1 MSLEFQKEK
10 WKVTKWLIT
19 LKSQIKNKK
28 SNLGKQ
34 ERTAKNKA
42 MQTIFM
48 PSKLLTLPGK

>member
-42 MQTIFM
+42 MQTNFYAIKTSNT
-48 PSKLLTLPGK
+48 PW